1 MLLLSFSLFIFH
13 LLNNPN
19 QLLHNFLLILPV
31 SKLYLPLK
39 ISKGK
44 LRTDVLHIST
54 ASLNQKV
61 FGISLAIL
69 EERQYF
75 LQFLFIRD
83 IVIDAAF
90 ASGLDYVLGYIIV
103 GGGLPLY
110 VCFVV
115 ELVIDHAAEQLFF
128 LLDYPLLFLEFYLVQ
143 NAVVFKISSVVL
155 AAELNAAQFVSF
167 HLAAA
172 LLIVLF
178 S

>member
-90 ASGLDYVLGYIIV
+90 ASGLDYVIV